1 MKTIKSK
8 EMDMLNGGL
17 VGKLILFSLPLA
29 FSSILQQLFNSA
41 DVAVVGRFAGD
52 NALAAVGSCVALVGI
67 FVNLIVGLAVGP
79 NAVLANLIG
88 QKQRDKIND
97 MVHTILTFGTI
108 LGLGLMILGFASAR
122 IILELSGTPSG
133 VLAEALLYI
142 RIYFLSIPFMTV
154 YNFGA
159 AILRSFGDTR
169 RPMFYLI
176 ISGTVNVILN
186 LILVICFH
194 LGVAGVA
201 ISTVISNVISAVMVM
216 VYLYR
221 RDDEFAFRFNRMK
234 IVRSYLRKI
243 LQIGIP
249 SGIQGT
255 IFSISNVFIQS
266 GINSFGKFAIAG
278 SSLALN
284 FEYFT
289 YDIANAFAQAT
300 VTFTSQNYGAGNIK
314 RCKKV
319 FWLNML
325 FGIVFTEILAV
336 IFIVWS
342 DFFVGIYTKSTAVAA
357 YALIR
362 MYHVCSLEGLTTTY
376 EVESAAL
383 RGMGKS
389 VEPAIFTILGTVVFR
404 LIWLGTVFRLR
415 STFDWLLNVYAA
427 SWIFT
432 GCALFIV
439 YVRHMKKVE
448 GNFASTHQNL

>member
-1 MKTIKSK
+1 
-8 EMDMLNGGL
+8 
-17 VGKLILFSLPLA
+17 
-29 FSSILQQLFNSA
+29 
-41 DVAVVGRFAGD
+41 
-52 NALAAVGSCVALVGI
+52 
-67 FVNLIVGLAVGP
+67 
-79 NAVLANLIG
+79 
-88 QKQRDKIND
+88 
-97 MVHTILTFGTI
+97 
-108 LGLGLMILGFASAR
+108 
-122 IILELSGTPSG
+122 
-133 VLAEALLYI
+133 
-142 RIYFLSIPFMTV
+142 
-154 YNFGA
+154 
-159 AILRSFGDTR
+159 
-169 RPMFYLI
+169 
-176 ISGTVNVILN
+176 
-186 LILVICFH
+186 
-194 LGVAGVA
+194 
-201 ISTVISNVISAVMVM
+201 MVM

-234 IVRSYLRKI
+234 IVRPYLRKI

-404 LIWLGTVFRLR
+404 LIWLGTVFRLLP
-415 STFDWLLNVYAA
+415 TFGWLLNVYVA

-448 GNFASTHQNL
+448 GRQKSAL